1 MCCRINQRFLSCFR
15 LRNAAVPKRGRI
27 KAKAAAIGYDEVQ
40 PPAAVSVFVDSVC
53 GRESAAVSRHVSDIE
68 EVSADDSD
76 CVESETVS
84 AVFPVQNF
92 RLRM

>member
-1 MCCRINQRFLSCFR
+1 M
-15 LRNAAVPKRGRI
+15 PKREGI
-27 KAKAAAIGYDEVQ
+27 KAAAATIGYDEVQ

-53 GRESAAVSRHVSDIE
+53 RRASAVVSGHVSDIE

-92 RLRM
+92 RLRI